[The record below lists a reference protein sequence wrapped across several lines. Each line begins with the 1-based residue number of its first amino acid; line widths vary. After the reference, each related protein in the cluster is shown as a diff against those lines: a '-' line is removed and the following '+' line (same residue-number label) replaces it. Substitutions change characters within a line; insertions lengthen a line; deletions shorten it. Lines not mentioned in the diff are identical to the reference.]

1 MEATLSKADYK
12 LLKKGDNAMKFGL
25 EMFKIGAKNAKL
37 KTQND
42 TMAIM
47 FTVLREEFG
56 FGKKRLDKV
65 LERFNAKTDS
75 LAYRPNKEDGITAET
90 LKEIL
95 KDETGFSFFVQ
106 SNPQQSLQGVQS

>member
-1 MEATLSKADYK
+1 MEVTLSRADRK
-12 LLKKGDNAMKFGL
+12 LLKKGDNALKFGL
-25 EMFKIGAKNAKL
+25 EMFKIGARNAKP
-37 KTQND
+37 KVQND

-47 FTVLREEFG
+47 FTVLREDFG

-75 LAYRPNKEDGITAET
+75 LAYKQNKEDGVTAET

-106 SNPQQSLQGVQS
+106 SSSTKSMQGV